1 MPTVYEEIAAAKELL
16 DQGILTQGEFDA
28 KKAQL
33 LARSEQREATQ
44 EAAAKA
50 AASPPRARSPRGCS
64 PSSWA
69 LSASTSS
76 TWATPRPASSCCW

>member
-16 DQGILTQGEFDA
+16 DRGLITQEEFDA

-44 EAAAKA
+44 EAAAEA
-50 AASPPRARSPRGCS
+50 AASPK
-64 PSSWA
+64 
-69 LSASTSS
+69 STSS